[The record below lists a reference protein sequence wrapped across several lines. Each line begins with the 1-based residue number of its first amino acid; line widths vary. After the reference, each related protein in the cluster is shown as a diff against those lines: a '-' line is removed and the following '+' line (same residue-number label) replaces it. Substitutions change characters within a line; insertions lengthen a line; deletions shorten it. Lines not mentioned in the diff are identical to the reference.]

1 MAERVETNGDP
12 GDAPDA
18 PEPPRY
24 QPGDYYATL
33 GVSASADLAA
43 IKRAFH
49 REAKRWHPDRYVG
62 AAPDVYERAER
73 HMRQVTEAY
82 HVLSDPAARAT
93 YDASLRGDEQ
103 PTGPGGVSSSIVGG
117 YRSEVTHDWSGGEHA
132 SSNPNGAGMFFAA
145 LAAVVGLALLAGVAG
160 GGASGNVPVLI
171 GLFALLAILIIVAA
185 LFMTDST
192 ASRWA
197 TNVMEGEPRGF
208 TPRTSRR
215 TQRPAG
221 DNANVTYTTAAAS
234 ESEDDDTRFARLV
247 REAINSVPDEFR
259 PYMGNIA
266 VEVEQEP
273 SEETLRQSGVPEGY
287 TLLGLYRGVPLGK
300 RGVAETAPDIITI
313 YRGPIERHSGPDPD
327 AIREQVRATTLH
339 ELAHH
344 FGMDHDE
351 MPEWVK

>member
-1 MAERVETNGDP
+1 MAERTETGGDA

-18 PEPPRY
+18 PTAR
-24 QPGDYYATL
+24 PGDFYATL
-33 GVSASADLAA
+33 GVSASADLVA

-62 AAPDVYERAER
+62 AAPEVYARAER
-73 HMRQVTEAY
+73 NMRQVTEAY
-82 HVLSDPAARAT
+82 HVLSDPAARAA
-93 YDASLRGDEQ
+93 YDASLRGDEL

-117 YRSEVTHDWSGGEHA
+117 YPSGVAHNWSGGEHA
-132 SSNPNGAGMFFAA
+132 TSNPNGAGMFFAA
-145 LAAVVGLALLAGVAG
+145 LAAVIGLALLTGVAG
-160 GGASGNVPVLI
+160 GGAGGNVPIMI
-171 GLFALLAILIIVAA
+171 GLFALLVILAIVSI
-185 LFMTDST
+185 LFMADSP

-208 TPRTSRR
+208 TPKTARR
-215 TQRPAG
+215 TQRQGAGGQENPA
-221 DNANVTYTTAAAS
+221 YTTTTAS
-234 ESEDDDTRFARLV
+234 APEDDDARFARLV
-247 REAINSVPDEFR
+247 REALESVPDEFR
-259 PYMGNIA
+259 AYMGNIT

-287 TLLGLYRGVPLGK
+287 TLLGLYRGVPLDQ
-300 RGVAETAPDIITI
+300 RGMAETGPDIITI
-313 YRGPIERHSGPDPD
+313 FRGPIERHSGPDPD

-344 FGMDHDE
+344 FGLDHDE

>member
-1 MAERVETNGDP
+1 MAERVETDGEL
-12 GDAPDA
+12 GTSEQ
-18 PEPPRY
+18 PEPSTSVA
-24 QPGDYYATL
+24 GDYYATL

-62 AAPDVYERAER
+62 APPEVYERAER

-82 HVLSDPAARAT
+82 HVLSDPAARAS
-93 YDASLRGDEQ
+93 YDASLRGDER

-117 YRSEVTHDWSGGEHA
+117 YNTQVAHDWSGGEHA
-132 SSNPNGAGMFFAA
+132 TSNPNGAGMFFAA

-160 GGASGNVPVLI
+160 GSGASNLPVLI
-171 GLFALLAILIIVAA
+171 GLFALLAVLVIAAA
-185 LFMTDST
+185 LFMADSPT
-192 ASRWA
+192 SRWA
-197 TNVMEGEPRGF
+197 TSVMEGEPRGF
-208 TPRTSRR
+208 TPRTARR
-215 TQRPAG
+215 TQQNPE
-221 DNANVTYTTAAAS
+221 ANGAYTTATPPGA
-234 ESEDDDTRFARLV
+234 EDDDSRFARLV
-247 REAINSVPDEFR
+247 SEALASVPDEFR

-273 SEETLRQSGVPEGY
+273 SEETLRQAGVPEGY
-287 TLLGLYRGVPLGK
+287 TLLGLYRGIPLDK
-300 RGVAETAPDIITI
+300 RGGAETGPDIITI

-327 AIREQVRATTLH
+327 AIREQARATTLH

-344 FGMDHDE
+344 FGLDHDE